1 MKRFDF
7 WKWSLRSV
15 FSAPVRSALT
25 VTGIAVG
32 VGAILAVLTLGSA
45 GRNQVQSELKRLGI
59 DQVWL
64 TAAGDEPLLQG
75 DAGMLSETLHL
86 SATEQAY
93 APMEVSCGSCKENG
107 VAVGCS
113 QAYVDSLDARLY
125 AGRMLYPL
133 EWARDGRSV
142 LMGRKLAEKLDA
154 KLNGLVYLA
163 GRAYRLRGIL
173 DEPQAL
179 CQVDADF
186 AVFLPIEAM
195 SPLIGKTVHEITLS
209 VPPQQKPQAL
219 AAMAQRL
226 LYDARGVDTDTLT
239 MQVQIEAA
247 NSVVGV
253 FVDVLKWVAFICTLV
268 GGIGVMNI
276 LLVSVRERRREIGVM
291 KALGTTQAQVCTM
304 FLQEALIYAA
314 CGGMLGILTG
324 FGLIETAGRS
334 IGLSPVVDVGDCA
347 LVLAAALAVGLVFGA
362 APALRAGR
370 LHPAV
375 ALRDA

>member
-1 MKRFDF
+1 MKRFWF
-7 WKWSLRSV
+7 WKWGLRSV
-15 FSAPVRSALT
+15 FSAPLRSALT

-32 VGAILAVLTLGSA
+32 VGAILAVMTLGNA
-45 GRNQVQSELKRLGI
+45 GKNQVQSELKRLGI

-64 TAAGDEPLLQG
+64 TASGDTPLRQG
-75 DAGMLSETLHL
+75 DAQLLSGALHV

-93 APMEVSCGSCKENG
+93 VPVEVSYGQSRENG

-113 QAYVDSLDARLY
+113 PAFLNSLDAKLY

-133 EWARDGRSV
+133 EWSREGCSV
-142 LMGRKLAEKLDA
+142 LMGRTLAEKLHARLDEP
-154 KLNGLVYLA
+154 VYLA

-173 DEPQAL
+173 DEPQSM
-179 CQVDADF
+179 CQVDVGH
-186 AVFLPIEAM
+186 AVFLPVEALG
-195 SPLIGKTVHEITLS
+195 SFVGETVHEITLS
-209 VPPQQKPQAL
+209 VPTQQKPQSL

-226 LYDARGVDTDTLT
+226 MSETRGVETDTLT
-239 MQVQIEAA
+239 MQVQMEAA
-247 NSVVGV
+247 ASVVSV

-291 KALGTTQAQVCTM
+291 KSMGATQYQVCMM

-314 CGGMLGILTG
+314 CGGAFGILTG
-324 FGLIETAGRS
+324 IGLVEAAGRS
-334 IGLSPVVDVGDCA
+334 IGLSPQIAIRDCGA
-347 LVLAAALAVGLVFGA
+347 VLAAALAVGLGFGA

-370 LHPAV
+370 MQPV
-375 ALRDA
+375 DALRDA